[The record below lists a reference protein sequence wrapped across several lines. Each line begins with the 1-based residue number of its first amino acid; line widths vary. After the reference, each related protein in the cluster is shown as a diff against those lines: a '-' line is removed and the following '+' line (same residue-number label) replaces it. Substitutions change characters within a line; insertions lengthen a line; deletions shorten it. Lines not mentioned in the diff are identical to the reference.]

1 MSENA
6 VARYEV
12 LILTVPEITADET
25 SMLESQLH
33 STISHVKGEVLS
45 FERWGKY
52 KLAYQVRKNDY
63 GVYFLARFDLPQN
76 EQLGTSIE
84 DIKRLLAVKY
94 RDIVMRFVFGVLDPK
109 APLEYKRPESLE
121 EMPRREAEGGA
132 RYGSEGGSDFGRGHG
147 EFRGEPRTEGE
158 SSHGAESHE
167 ESYQE
172 LKGEE

>member
-33 STISHVKGEVLS
+33 STISHVKGEVLA

-63 GVYFLARFDLPQN
+63 GVYFLARFDLPKNGQV
-76 EQLGTSIE
+76 GVSIE
-84 DIKRLLAVKY
+84 DIRRLLAVKY

-121 EMPRREAEGGA
+121 EMPRREAGA
-132 RYGSEGGSDFGRGHG
+132 DFGRGHG
-147 EFRGEPRTEGE
+147 EFRGESHAEGE
-158 SSHGAESHE
+158 SSHGGAESHE